1 MTFTSL
7 PINTEQRA
15 LVTAARRC
23 DNVAWTYI
31 VERYDRVLR
40 NIARSY
46 QALWPA
52 AALGMRSVILVIACC
67 LLLPAG
73 AAQAAPA
80 DPVID
85 PQELALCQQIN
96 TYRAQNGRA
105 PLKLS
110 IALTRAARWLSS
122 DMASNDFFDHD
133 DSLGR
138 GFSRRLTVFG
148 YRGATR
154 GENVA
159 GGATTA
165 TETLQQWKA
174 SAPHRRNMLNRAYK
188 VLGVGHAYGADTML
202 GWYWA
207 TTFGG
212 TIDRAVAC

>member
-1 MTFTSL
+1 MTSTSL

-15 LVTAARRC
+15 LVSAARRR
-23 DNVAWTYI
+23 DNVAWTHL
-31 VERYDRVLR
+31 VERCHRMLR

-46 QALWPA
+46 QALAPA
-52 AALGMRSVILVIACC
+52 APLGKRSLILVIACC
-67 LLLPAG
+67 LLLLPA

-80 DPVID
+80 DPVVD
-85 PQELALCQQIN
+85 PQERALCQQIN
-96 TYRAQNGRA
+96 TYRAQHGRA

-110 IALTRAARWLSS
+110 IALTRAARWLST
-122 DMASNDFFDHD
+122 DMASNDSLDHT

-138 GFSRRLTVFG
+138 GYSQRLTVFG

-159 GGATTA
+159 GGGTTA
-165 TETLQQWKA
+165 TETWQQWKG
-174 SAPHRRNMLNRAYK
+174 SAPHRRNMLKRAYK

-212 TIDRAVAC
+212 SVDRAVAC